1 MVLAMMEDVK
11 LFIVSKQKA
20 PYVAL
25 CFHYRHIIT
34 AQLQLQQLALC
45 KPKVFPLSR
54 SCSSGIWSEIL
65 LKNSSWLWELVLVSA
80 LFPFP
85 TGTCKVMEKRRK

>member
-20 PYVAL
+20 SYVAL

-45 KPKVFPLSR
+45 KPEVFS
-54 SCSSGIWSEIL
+54 I
-65 LKNSSWLWELVLVSA
+65 K
-80 LFPFP
+80 
-85 TGTCKVMEKRRK
+85 

>member
-11 LFIVSKQKA
+11 LFIVSKQKT

-34 AQLQLQQLALC
+34 AQLLLQQCVTLQTQS
-45 KPKVFPLSR
+45 LS
-54 SCSSGIWSEIL
+54 I
-65 LKNSSWLWELVLVSA
+65 K
-80 LFPFP
+80 
-85 TGTCKVMEKRRK
+85 